1 MVNSKNLFISN
12 SSGVQVFLKHIS
24 RFLIFICT
32 VFLFIVIGNYWLIK
46 STPIN
51 FSAKK
56 NILVL
61 GDSTPGCAINDDIFT
76 RSINFS
82 SPAASY
88 YYSYLKLNK
97 IVETNEYIDTVLLS
111 FSPNNIFDNNW
122 FASQNHIK
130 HNFCRYY
137 PIMSRSDFR
146 FLLDSQPKSIV
157 YALKPIFLQFLKN
170 IFRSVTGDNVL
181 QLGGFTGLEL
191 DRLMDALHS
200 LESAE
205 EIKNYRLPKDFQT
218 TSIEIIYLNKI
229 AQLCSEKQV
238 RLILINL
245 PKRVELLSHTRYG
258 VVEFE
263 KVYNTDFSQFEYF
276 DFSNLSMEDEM
287 YADLL
292 HLNKKGSSYFS
303 NFLENSSWESFRY
316 VQ

>member
-1 MVNSKNLFISN
+1 MRL
-12 SSGVQVFLKHIS
+12 FLKYIS
-24 RFLIFICT
+24 KFLIFLFT
-32 VFLFIVIGNYWLIK
+32 VFLFIVICNYWLIK

-51 FSAKK
+51 FPSKK

-82 SPAASY
+82 APAMSY
-88 YYSYLKLNK
+88 YYSYLKLKK

-146 FLLDSQPKSIV
+146 FLLESHPKSVI
-157 YALKPIFLQFLKN
+157 YSLRPIALQCLKN
-170 IFRSVTGDNVL
+170 IFRKITGDNVL
-181 QLGGFTGLEL
+181 QLGGFTSLDL
-191 DRLMDALHS
+191 DRLVFVVQA
-200 LESAE
+200 LESGKGTASF
-205 EIKNYRLPKDFQT
+205 RLPKDLILT
-218 TSIEIIYLNKI
+218 NVEVIYLNEI
-229 AQLCSEKQV
+229 AQLCNKEQV
-238 RLILINL
+238 KLILINL
-245 PKRVELLSHTRYG
+245 PKRVELLRHKRYG
-258 VVEFE
+258 MEEFQ
-263 KVYNTDFSQFEYF
+263 KAYNTEFSQLDYF
-276 DFSNLSMEDEM
+276 DFSSMPMENEM

-303 NFLENSSWESFRY
+303 NFLESFSWESFRY